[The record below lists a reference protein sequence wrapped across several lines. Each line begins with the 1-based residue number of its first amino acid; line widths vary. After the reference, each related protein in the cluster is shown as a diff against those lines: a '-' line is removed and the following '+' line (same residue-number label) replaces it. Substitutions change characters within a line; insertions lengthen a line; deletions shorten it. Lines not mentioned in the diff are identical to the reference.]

1 MSLIYPAADSN
12 SAAPMIHALI
22 VGVGDYTHLIGG
34 SKFRTEPAKYVMGL
48 KQLTSPQVS
57 AQKLANW
64 LIQKL
69 TTTHQPSRPL
79 GTVELLL
86 SPVAYTDAQGNAT
99 AVEEGTFD
107 NIKKAFGRW
116 HTRCHR
122 NADNIAVFYF
132 CGHGLEWE
140 KTYLLAS
147 DFGASKATPWENA
160 IDFDITRMGFL
171 GDCQARTVCCFVD
184 ACREVSVDQIQQ
196 LNVAARPLWD
206 ASTLPVGDR
215 DAPIFK
221 AARSGEKAHG
231 PANSESYF
239 VGALIRCLEQ
249 FGAHWQPTGGT
260 WKVNTNSLGLALKQL
275 MRRTIIK
282 GVGPG
287 ACDVG
292 GYSNTPDPT
301 DLLRLPGV
309 ASVMAEITYD
319 PDTAL
324 EHAVLSYGP
333 SGSGLPPRR
342 RLPPKAEPWPLEL
355 PAGTYD
361 LAAQFIGSAYPAR
374 TVSQQVISPPFTRC
388 TL

>member
-1 MSLIYPAADSN
+1 MSLIYPADDPN
-12 SAAPMIHALI
+12 SATPMIHALI
-22 VGVGDYTHLIGG
+22 VGVGEYPYLIGG
-34 SKFRTEPAKYVMGL
+34 SKFRTEPAKYLMGL

-57 AQKLANW
+57 AKRLANW
-64 LIQKL
+64 LIRKL

-86 SPVAYTDAQGNAT
+86 SPMAYTNAHGNAT
-99 AVEEGTFD
+99 EVEDGTFD
-107 NIKKAFGRW
+107 NIKKAFERW

-132 CGHGLEWE
+132 CGHGIEWE

-215 DAPIFK
+215 DALIFK

-239 VGALIRCLEQ
+239 VGAIIRCLEQ
-249 FGAHWQPTGGT
+249 LGAHWQPADDT
-260 WKVNTNSLGLALKQL
+260 WKVNTNSLGLALRQL
-275 MRRTIIK
+275 MRRTLIK
-282 GVGPG
+282 DVGPG

-301 DLLRLPGV
+301 ELLQLPGV
-309 ASVMAEITYD
+309 ASAMAEITYD

-324 EHAVLSYGP
+324 EYAELSCVP
-333 SGSGLPPRR
+333 SGSGQPPQKRQ
-342 RLPPKAEPWPLEL
+342 PPKPEPWPLVL
-355 PAGTYD
+355 SAGSYD
-361 LAAQFIGSAYPAR
+361 LAAHFSGSEYPSR
-374 TVSQQVISPPFTRC
+374 TVSQQIILPPFTRC
-388 TL
+388 KL